1 MSSRCREWAVV
12 VTVALACGCARH
24 AAPRAH
30 AAQPAAPR
38 RVLHVAADPNNLPF
52 TNERLEGFENKIARV
67 VADELGADVRYVW
80 RAQRRGFFRHAFGDD
95 GCEVVMGVPVGFD
108 MAATTKP
115 YYRSTYVFVSRA
127 DRKLNL
133 TSFDDPRLRG
143 MKIGIHVL
151 GDADEGSATPAGLAL
166 ARRGLANN
174 LVGYTVYGDYRQP
187 NPTARLVEA
196 VAAGEVDV
204 AVVWGP
210 VAGYFASRCGVPLDL
225 ASVTPAVEPPGLKF
239 AFGISVGVRR
249 GDAALKEELEAALE
263 RRRAEIEKILDDYG
277 VPRAPA
283 PDAATASTR

>member
-1 MSSRCREWAVV
+1 
-12 VTVALACGCARH
+12 
-24 AAPRAH
+24 
-30 AAQPAAPR
+30 
-38 RVLHVAADPNNLPF
+38 
-52 TNERLEGFENKIARV
+52 
-67 VADELGADVRYVW
+67 
-80 RAQRRGFFRHAFGDD
+80 
-95 GCEVVMGVPVGFD
+95 MGVPVGFD
-108 MAATTKP
+108 LAATTRP

-127 DRKLNL
+127 DRGLKL

-196 VAAGEVDV
+196 VAEGEVDV

-225 ASVTPAVEPPGLKF
+225 APVTPAAEPPGLKF
-239 AFGISVGVRR
+239 AFGISIGVRR
-249 GDAALKEELEAALE
+249 GDDALKGELQAALE

-283 PDAATASTR
+283 AEPPPDAAARTADIR